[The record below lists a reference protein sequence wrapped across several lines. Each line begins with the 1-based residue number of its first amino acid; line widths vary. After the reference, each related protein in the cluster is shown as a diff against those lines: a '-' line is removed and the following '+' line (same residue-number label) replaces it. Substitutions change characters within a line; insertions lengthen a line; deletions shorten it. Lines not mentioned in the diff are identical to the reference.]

1 VQDSATMRSS
11 PSPIRSPT
19 ASAPE
24 AASSSFD
31 QFDAQAS
38 AHELARPV
46 DEAVS
51 ADDQHDGLVSLSSDD
66 EGKKPGL

>member
-1 VQDSATMRSS
+1 VQDSATRRSP

-24 AASSSFD
+24 AVPSSFD
-31 QFDAQAS
+31 QFDAQAC
-38 AHELARPV
+38 AHELALPV
-46 DEAVS
+46 DEAGP
-51 ADDQHDGLVSLSSDD
+51 ADDRHEDKVSLSSDD

>member
-1 VQDSATMRSS
+1 MQDGATRRSP

-24 AASSSFD
+24 AVPSSFD
-31 QFDAQAS
+31 QFDAQAC

-46 DEAVS
+46 DEAVA
-51 ADDQHDGLVSLSSDD
+51 ADDQHDGFVSLSSDD
-66 EGKKPGL
+66 EGKKPG